1 MALTGWWMAVAL
13 AAGQPADD
21 EATQAPADPE
31 ASSET
36 EAAPGDPEA
45 GDPTEAQAEAPADT
59 PEDAPADAPPDPPTA
74 QVTTATADDEE
85 VSEYRWGGIGLPLVN
100 YNTTDKL
107 GFGAGF
113 EVYDRKV
120 GETGYRNRL
129 SVSTFW
135 TTSGNYG
142 SNYLQYERRGKV
154 LLVTRFT
161 YRLWKNM
168 IYVGSG
174 GDDVSV
180 SWDPDDSMG
189 NSVQGPQL
197 FGSVMVP
204 VRNTPVYLWAQAYLR
219 YTLVDAKP
227 GGILDQTQAFGIDGG
242 FYFDVSAG
250 LLINEVDRW
259 PLPNRGIRLEASGRA
274 GGTAAPGGFK
284 GLGGVNLEATGWLPL
299 AGQWLVLGN
308 RLLVDKT
315 WGERPFWEQENLGG
329 QFRDELGYEQP
340 MTGYARSRTRGDGAI
355 ALLTELRPYFGKTR
369 HPTVDLGFYLSV
381 FAEAAWLFDKGDP
394 GPFMPTIGVAPELL
408 WQGAVPLRPF
418 ISLGW
423 FSDEPGGT
431 RRPVSQIGITLLSPL

>member
-1 MALTGWWMAVAL
+1 MRVAIALGML
-13 AAGQPADD
+13 AASTAWAQ
-21 EATQAPADPE
+21 DPE
-31 ASSET
+31 AESAPVSQSADDPDVEPAGD
-36 EAAPGDPEA
+36 EAAGE
-45 GDPTEAQAEAPADT
+45 EAPAK
-59 PEDAPADAPPDPPTA
+59 P
-74 QVTTATADDEE
+74 V
-85 VSEYRWGGIGLPLVN
+85 YRWGGIGLPLVN

-107 GFGAGF
+107 GFGLGA
-113 EVYDRKV
+113 EVYDREV
-120 GETGYRNRL
+120 GGGGGYRNRL
-129 SVSTFW
+129 SISTFW

-180 SWDPDDSMG
+180 LRDPADSMG
-189 NSVQGPQL
+189 NAVQGPQL

-204 VRNTPVYLWAQAYLR
+204 IPRTPVYLWAQAYLR
-219 YTLVDAKP
+219 YTLVEANP
-227 GGILDQTQAFGIDGG
+227 GGILDERQPFGVDGG

-250 LLINEVDRW
+250 LLVNEVDRW
-259 PLPNRGIRLEASGRA
+259 PLPRRGIRLEASGRV
-274 GGTAAPGGFK
+274 GGTAASGGFK
-284 GLGGVNLEATGWLPL
+284 PLGGLNVEATGWLPI
-299 AGQWLVLGN
+299 AGQWLVMGN
-308 RLLVDKT
+308 RVLVDKT

-355 ALLTELRPYFGKTR
+355 TLLTELRPYFGKTR
-369 HPTVDLGFYLSV
+369 HPVVDIGFYLSV
-381 FAEAAWLFDKGDP
+381 FAEAAWLFEGDDP

-418 ISLGW
+418 VAFGW
-423 FSDEPGGT
+423 LSDEPGGT
-431 RRPVSQIGITLLSPL
+431 RKAVPQIGITLLSPL